1 MLEHPEPVPTGL
13 ITALLARS
21 QVRGV
26 AVSER
31 IGPSPRQMREL
42 TEGRGLFSP
51 FKINRVA
58 ELTGVPEE
66 RIRAAQGLISE
77 IGKAVRLRTGQRR
90 THPRL
95 GEVTILS
102 TGPEVSVRIADGRV
116 VEGVQAVSFAGP
128 EVLDLF
134 GLTPEGIAPLAEPA
148 ISTGADLIPDVTARE
163 AEPIVIPI
171 ETDVMENQ
179 DTTMTCEAKLISV
192 DPEPE
197 AAVLPDPEMGIGEA
211 TSGPARTLPRV
222 SRELVERL
230 VAGSGLSRNAL
241 SRALGRDPAFLS
253 AVLTRGRRMPPELLE
268 PLARACGVDPAPVLA
283 EAGID
288 ASQTDVEARRQAPPA
303 HEGVQDEAST
313 VAFTE
318 VGSGDAPVVV
328 TETDTG
334 REEGSE
340 LIQGIGETEAAFP
353 GQKRTRAVL
362 EVIIDGVLRI
372 RIPSGFDMEAAARL
386 IRSLTGSRGTVAGAD
401 R

>member
-51 FKINRVA
+51 FKLNRVS

-66 RIRAAQGLISE
+66 RIRAAQGLITE
-77 IGKAVRLRTGQRR
+77 IGRAVRLRTGERR

-102 TGPEVSVRIADGRV
+102 TGPEISVRLRDGRV
-116 VEGVQAVSFAGP
+116 LEGVQAVSFAGP

-134 GLTPEGIAPLAEPA
+134 GLTPGGVAPPEEPQA
-148 ISTGADLIPDVTARE
+148 ALPADAHPHEADSEPDMIRMNT
-163 AEPIVIPI
+163 
-171 ETDVMENQ
+171 ENEILQ
-179 DTTMTCEAKLISV
+179 KDHETMTCETKLMSS

-197 AAVLPDPEMGIGEA
+197 PAVLPDPERGTIGSPSDP
-211 TSGPARTLPRV
+211 TRTLPRV
-222 SRELVERL
+222 SRGLVERL

-253 AVLTRGRRMPPELLE
+253 GVLTRGRRMPPELLE
-268 PLARACGVDPAPVLA
+268 PLARACGADPVEILA
-283 EAGID
+283 EAGLD
-288 ASQTDVEARRQAPPA
+288 MNQPGVETQTQALKAPESVP
-303 HEGVQDEAST
+303 DEAP
-313 VAFTE
+313 VAALTRVAAGE
-318 VGSGDAPVVV
+318 EAVVE
-328 TETDTG
+328 TETTG
-334 REEGSE
+334 AEEGSD
-340 LIQGIGETEAAFP
+340 LIEGIGGAAATPP

-386 IRSLTGSRGTVAGAD
+386 IRSLTGVQGAVAGAD